1 LFCAS
6 TNAYVVGKHNATN
19 AYVWDL
25 CLFVFVFGPG
35 TTFITTHLCLVK
47 WEQTRL
53 YSILFG
59 VKEVTNAYLFTVGRT
74 NAIVFVA
81 KDQRDEIRR
90 LFFHHL
96 SPYVCHI

>member
-1 LFCAS
+1 M
-6 TNAYVVGKHNATN
+6 VGKHNATN

-35 TTFITTHLCLVK
+35 TTFITTPLCLVK

-96 SPYVCHI
+96 STYVCHI